1 MSDSENNEAQNQ
13 LEKELGSSAA
23 SPSANTDSSVA
34 DSPELLDLRTQID
47 ACDQQIQQ
55 LIQQRVQVAANIAKA
70 KLATDKNASFY
81 RPEREAQVLRKVR
94 ERNRRLRED
103 ERGLV
108 SDDEMVRL
116 MREIM
121 STSLAAEMPM
131 SVAYLGPAGT
141 YTHAAVIKH
150 FGQAVNSLDVKTI
163 GDVFRVVEQGRA
175 HFGVVPV
182 ENSTEGVITHTLD
195 CFTNSD
201 LKVCGEVQLPISHQL
216 LSHADGLTSV
226 EKVYAHPQ
234 ALAQCRSWLERYLP
248 DAEVIAANSNAE
260 AALIAAKQPSVA
272 AIAGEIAAK
281 LYSINILASGIEDEQ
296 NNTTRFLI
304 IGNDSYSA
312 SGEDKTTIMVSTPN
326 KVGSLFELLKPLYDL
341 GVDMSRIESRPSRQS
356 NWDYVFFIDLNGHVD
371 DPKLGQALTE
381 LEARSAFYKLIGSY
395 PVGAL

>member
-1 MSDSENNEAQNQ
+1 MSDSSKKP
-13 LEKELGSSAA
+13 EKLKGKAIAGAVSSAA
-23 SPSANTDSSVA
+23 LTKGAVA
-34 DSPELLDLRTQID
+34 DSSELLALRTQID
-47 ACDQQIQQ
+47 ECDQQIQR
-55 LIQQRVQVAANIAKA
+55 LIQQRVQIAANIAKA
-70 KLATDKNASFY
+70 KLAADKHASFY
-81 RPEREAQVLRKVR
+81 RPEREAQVLRRVR
-94 ERNRRLRED
+94 ERNQQLRENSN
-103 ERGLV
+103 GLV

-131 SVAYLGPAGT
+131 SVAYLGPEGT
-141 YTHAAVIKH
+141 YTQAAVIKH

-163 GDVFRVVEQGRA
+163 ADVFRVVERGKA

-226 EKVYAHPQ
+226 KKVYAHPQ

-260 AALIAAKQPSVA
+260 AALIAAKDEDVA

-304 IGNDSYSA
+304 IGNESYSA

-356 NWDYVFFIDLNGHVD
+356 NWDYVFFIDLNGHID
-371 DPKLGQALTE
+371 EPKVAKALSE
-381 LEARSAFYKLIGSY
+381 LEAHSAFYKLIGSY